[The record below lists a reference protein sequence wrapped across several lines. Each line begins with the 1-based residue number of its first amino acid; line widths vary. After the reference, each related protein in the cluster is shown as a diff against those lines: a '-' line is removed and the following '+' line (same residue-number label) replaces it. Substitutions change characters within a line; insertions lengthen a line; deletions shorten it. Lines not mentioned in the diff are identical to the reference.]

1 MGTSAESHSVKLCE
15 ETERKTF
22 LRRKWDSEYKRV
34 IRVHTAIWDRDFQV
48 CGVGDVHALR
58 HRHVFFSIPERERK
72 KKLV

>member
-48 CGVGDVHALR
+48 CGVEGMYML
-58 HRHVFFSIPERERK
+58 
-72 KKLV
+72 